1 LLSYFLSKTG
11 STKTE
16 KEEEMQC
23 PTHQGR
29 WLFLIGA
36 TIFSAGIAY
45 ASAAAINDPKCA
57 LTISEGDIAYKN
69 FDNAA
74 ALTSYRR
81 AREIDSSNYEALWKL
96 TRAHIDVG
104 TSLPKNQQ
112 LQYYVF
118 GEKLA
123 RQCVAFH
130 PDSAEGHFFLAVAL
144 GRVALHQGGKRKI
157 QIAKEVKAEAE
168 RTLQCNPGHDGAIH
182 VLGRWNYELADLNF
196 IERAVAK
203 IVFGGLPTG
212 ASYQQAAQYFEQAIA
227 HRPEAPVHHLEY
239 GRTLLKLD
247 RIPEAR
253 QQLERC
259 VELPEFFW
267 DDAQHKRAA
276 RKLLNKLGKP

>member
-1 LLSYFLSKTG
+1 LGKTG
-11 STKTE
+11 SAKNE
-16 KEEEMQC
+16 KEEEMQYA
-23 PTHQGR
+23 THHGR

-36 TIFSAGIAY
+36 TIFIAKIAY
-45 ASAAAINDPKCA
+45 ASASATNDPKCA
-57 LTISEGDIAYKN
+57 LTIREGDIAYKN
-69 FDNAA
+69 FDNAI
-74 ALTSYRR
+74 ALASYRR
-81 AREIDSSNYEALWKL
+81 AVEIDSSNYEALWKL
-96 TRAHIDVG
+96 ARAHIDVG
-104 TSLPKNQQ
+104 TSLPKNEQ

-123 RQCVAFH
+123 RRCVTLH
-130 PDSAEGHFFLAVAL
+130 PDSAEGHFYLAVAL

-168 RTLQCNPGHDGAIH
+168 RALQCNPKHDGALH
-182 VLGRWNYELADLNF
+182 VLGRWNYELAELNF

-212 ASYQQAAQYFEQAIA
+212 ASYEQAAQYFEQAIA
-227 HRPEAPVHHLEY
+227 QRPEAPLHHLEY

-247 RIPEAR
+247 RVAEAR

-267 DDAQHKRAA
+267 DDARHKRAA
-276 RKLLNKLGKP
+276 RRLLDKLGKS

>member
-1 LLSYFLSKTG
+1 MTN
-11 STKTE
+11 
-16 KEEEMQC
+16 
-23 PTHQGR
+23 HQER

-36 TIFSAGIAY
+36 TIFLAGIALSK
-45 ASAAAINDPKCA
+45 ASALNDPNCA
-57 LTISEGDIAYKN
+57 LIIREGDSAYKN

-74 ALTSYRR
+74 ALANYRR
-81 AREIDSSNYEALWKL
+81 AVEVDSSNYEALWKL
-96 TRAHIDVG
+96 ARAHVDVG
-104 TSLPKNQQ
+104 TSLPKNEQ

-123 RQCVAFH
+123 RRCVALH

-168 RTLQCNPGHDGAIH
+168 RALQCNPEHDGALH

-212 ASYQQAAQYFEQAIA
+212 ASYEQAAQYFEQAIA

-247 RIPEAR
+247 RVAETR
-253 QQLERC
+253 QQFERC
-259 VELPEFFW
+259 VALPELFW
-267 DDAQHKRAA
+267 DDARHKRAA
-276 RKLLNKLGKP
+276 RKLLDKLGKS

>member
-1 LLSYFLSKTG
+1 MTNHQERWKYLL
-11 STKTE
+11 
-16 KEEEMQC
+16 
-23 PTHQGR
+23 
-29 WLFLIGA
+29 GA
-36 TIFSAGIAY
+36 TIFLAGIAL
-45 ASAAAINDPKCA
+45 AKAAALNDPKCA
-57 LTISEGDIAYKN
+57 LIVREGDLAYKK
-69 FDNAA
+69 FDNAT
-74 ALTSYRR
+74 ALSSYRR
-81 AREIDSSNYEALWKL
+81 AVDIDSSNYEALWKL
-96 TRAHIDVG
+96 ARAHVDVG

-123 RQCVAFH
+123 RRCVTLH

-168 RTLQCNPGHDGAIH
+168 RALQCNPEHDGAMH
-182 VLGRWNYELADLNF
+182 VLGLWNYELADLNF

-212 ASYQQAAQYFEQAIA
+212 ASYEQAAQYFEQAIA
-227 HRPEAPVHHLEY
+227 HRPEAPLHHLEY
-239 GRTLLKLD
+239 GRTLFKLG
-247 RIPEAR
+247 RVVEAR

-259 VELPEFFW
+259 AELPEFFW

-276 RKLLNKLGKP
+276 RRLLNKLRKL